1 MQVSSQEIGK
11 RIKDGKGVYG
21 WRSLRCL
28 KRYFDKYGKC
38 KFILASESGECDEEE
53 YAGIIM
59 SHFCWYE
66 WKPACFFFF
75 TIFWNLLAKMGFGAT
90 LSTLFYNSL
99 IGHRQAKK

>member
-21 WRSLRCL
+21 WKSLRCL

-66 WKPACFFFF
+66 WKPACFFSSQFSGTCLQKWASVLRF
-75 TIFWNLLAKMGFGAT
+75 LHYFITV
-90 LSTLFYNSL
+90 
-99 IGHRQAKK
+99 

>member
-1 MQVSSQEIGK
+1 MRVSSQEIGK

-38 KFILASESGECDEEE
+38 KFILAGMSG
-53 YAGIIM
+53 
-59 SHFCWYE
+59 SLLV
-66 WKPACFFFF
+66 FFF